1 MNYNL
6 QGIAFYLCTTFLSI
20 RLLPERKHLMQSN
33 AKAPYVGG
41 VGERPVVDGLR
52 GVPLDWP
59 PPALTRLVVVT
70 VGVNCSGQT
79 KV

>member
-1 MNYNL
+1 
-6 QGIAFYLCTTFLSI
+6 
-20 RLLPERKHLMQSN
+20 MQSN

-52 GVPLDWP
+52 GVPLDRP